1 MFVTMECRSPCL
13 LCGCFNRVVMTS
25 VVVVNKLSMRTTG
38 GLLGGFQYPS
48 CPECGT
54 PAGRASVAPRTAYVV
69 VPEDVVKVAEYRLRR
84 WGVTDKGSPREVT
97 AG

>member
-1 MFVTMECRSPCL
+1 VTVTLECSSPCE
-13 LCGCFNRVVMTS
+13 CGYLHRVVMS
-25 VVVVNKLSMRTTG
+25 AVVRVNKCSMRTTG
-38 GLLGGFQYPS
+38 PMLGGFQYPS